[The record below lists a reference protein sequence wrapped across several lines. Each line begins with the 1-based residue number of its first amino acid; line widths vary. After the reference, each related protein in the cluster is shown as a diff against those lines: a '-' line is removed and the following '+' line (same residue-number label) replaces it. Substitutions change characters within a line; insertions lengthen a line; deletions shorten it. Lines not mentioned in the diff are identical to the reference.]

1 MSIPYHESYLG
12 QLRQHIGK
20 MKVFALG
27 ARAIVEDENGRFIL
41 KK

>member
-12 QLRQHIGK
+12 QLRQRIGK

-27 ARAIVEDENGRFIL
+27 ARPYSICAS
-41 KK
+41 